1 MKAFAGFVGTL
12 SGIVAI
18 FACILFII
26 RKRRGNRDIEYEEAN
41 AEPPR
46 INPYGELDSDL
57 SDDDSDEDYEFTE
70 VAII

>member
-12 SGIVAI
+12 FGIVAI
-18 FACILFII
+18 FAFILLMV
-26 RKRRGNRDIEYEEAN
+26 RRRRGDRDIEYEEAN
-41 AEPPR
+41 ADPTK

-57 SDDDSDEDYEFTE
+57 SDDSDEDYEFTE